1 MNKLKF
7 ESKPKEP
14 ELKPCPCCGGKAV
27 TEMISWDWVVE
38 CEECYLSTR
47 VYPTPEEAAKA
58 WNRRA

>member
-7 ESKPKEP
+7 ESKPREP
-14 ELKPCPCCGGKAV
+14 ELKPCPCCGGKTG

-47 VYPTPEEAAKA
+47 EYPTPGEAVKA